1 MQVPGPFE
9 YERATSVDHAIGLLD
24 RLGEGARVVAGGHSL
39 LPMMK
44 LRIAN
49 PEYLV
54 DINDLAPELGY
65 VVVGGINN
73 PNLVRLGA
81 MTRHREILDSDALAA
96 VCPIFRD
103 AERVIADP
111 VVRNRGTLGGSLCQ
125 ADPAED
131 LSTVCTVLDA
141 VCLAK
146 GPSGEREIAID
157 DFLVGPYETA
167 LAHNEVLIEVRIPLR
182 HNTSSAYAKVERRVG
197 DWAITAAGAAV
208 TLDGQTIL
216 AARVGLTAVNPDPV
230 ALAELSAG
238 LVGQPATEEVF
249 AEAGRRAAQACTP
262 VTDVRGTA
270 EYKRHL
276 AGELTVRTLRTAA
289 GRVLGAPA
297 APRPEREPTMQ
308 VNMTVNGEPVTAEVE
323 PRMLLVHF
331 LRDQLRLTGTHWGCD
346 TSNCGTCVV
355 EVDGVPVKSCTML
368 AVMASG
374 HSIRTVEGLAGPD
387 GQLDPVQE
395 GFMRCHGLQC
405 GFCTPGMLI
414 TARALLDRNPDP
426 DEQTIREAISGQI
439 CRCTGYTTIVRS
451 IQWAAA
457 HQTVKAQS

>member
-65 VVVGGINN
+65 VITD
-73 PNLVRLGA
+73 PTLARIGA
-81 MTRHREILDSDALAA
+81 MTRHREILESDRLAA

-131 LSTVCTVLDA
+131 LSTVCTVLNA
-141 VCLAK
+141 VCLAR

-157 DFLVGPYETA
+157 DFMVGPYETA
-167 LAHNEVLIEVRIPLR
+167 LAHNEILVEVRIPVR

-197 DWAITAAGAAV
+197 DWAVTAAGASI
-208 TLDGQTIL
+208 TLDGDTIA
-216 AARVGLTAVNPDPV
+216 AARVGLTAVNPNRT
-230 ALAELSAG
+230 ALAELSQA
-238 LVGQPATEEVF
+238 LVGRPVTEETF
-249 AEAGRRAAQACTP
+249 AEAGRQASQACDP

-276 AGELTVRTLRTAA
+276 ASELTIRTLRTATE
-289 GRVLGAPA
+289 RV
-297 APRPEREPTMQ
+297 RNIPEP
-308 VNMTVNGEPVTAEVE
+308 
-323 PRMLLVHF
+323 
-331 LRDQLRLTGTHWGCD
+331 
-346 TSNCGTCVV
+346 
-355 EVDGVPVKSCTML
+355 
-368 AVMASG
+368 
-374 HSIRTVEGLAGPD
+374 EG
-387 GQLDPVQE
+387 
-395 GFMRCHGLQC
+395 
-405 GFCTPGMLI
+405 
-414 TARALLDRNPDP
+414 N
-426 DEQTIREAISGQI
+426 
-439 CRCTGYTTIVRS
+439 
-451 IQWAAA
+451 
-457 HQTVKAQS
+457 